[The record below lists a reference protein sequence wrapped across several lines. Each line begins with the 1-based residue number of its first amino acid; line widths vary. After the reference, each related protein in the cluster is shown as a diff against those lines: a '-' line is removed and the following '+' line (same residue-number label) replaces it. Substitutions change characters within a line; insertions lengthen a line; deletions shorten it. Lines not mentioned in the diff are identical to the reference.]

1 MKPLK
6 VIALPAILGL
16 VTACAA
22 PSVQHAAQSADHS
35 AQATSHG
42 VSAAAT
48 SAATV
53 TAVPVVAAGSVL
65 SVTGAALEEVGEG
78 AVVAGVEVLDATLGH
93 APTHTCPTGTVAPQ
107 RACPTPDGPP
117 RLR

>member
-1 MKPLK
+1 
-6 VIALPAILGL
+6 
-16 VTACAA
+16 
-22 PSVQHAAQSADHS
+22 
-35 AQATSHG
+35 
-42 VSAAAT
+42 

-93 APTHTCPTGTVAPQ
+93 APAHTCPTGTVAAQ
-107 RACPTPDGPP
+107 HTCVRPDGPP
-117 RLR
+117 QLR